1 MRQCDRR
8 AVESLQIL
16 HHTIQCKQVVDDCSL
31 VDVGFLAVWV
41 SEVNS
46 ICIVR
51 QCVCDLLNGVTWL
64 VE

>member
-41 SEVNS
+41 MKS
-46 ICIVR
+46 IVSASLDSVFVIS
-51 QCVCDLLNGVTWL
+51 
-64 VE
+64 